1 MIQNR
6 IEEENIFVE
15 VKLVGNEIK
24 NRSVFQKLINQK
36 LKENDLLMVTKID
49 RCSRNTLE
57 FSKFQEILDPDPNPN
72 KRLIFYHLTLK
83 NLMIFYEAIKE

>member
-1 MIQNR
+1 LIQNR

-36 LKENDLLMVTKID
+36 LKKNDLLMVTKID
-49 RCSRNTLE
+49 KYS
-57 FSKFQEILDPDPNPN
+57 
-72 KRLIFYHLTLK
+72 
-83 NLMIFYEAIKE
+83 